1 MGGACQCWPC
11 LPRCVLCEPPS
22 CPWDDIQIDALPGRP
37 SLLAKNRSR
46 SAHSLNL
53 QAYNAFTP
61 DQRQMLRRHVADIHH
76 APIDTL
82 EHIGGGGVRCA
93 LGEIF

>member
-1 MGGACQCWPC
+1 MTEFHPC
-11 LPRCVLCEPPS
+11 
-22 CPWDDIQIDALPGRP
+22 A
-37 SLLAKNRSR
+37 AKKMW
-46 SAHSLNL
+46 HL
-53 QAYNAFTP
+53 QAFNAFTP
-61 DQRQMLRRHVADIHH
+61 DQRKVMRRHVAELHH

>member
-1 MGGACQCWPC
+1 M
-11 LPRCVLCEPPS
+11 
-22 CPWDDIQIDALPGRP
+22 
-37 SLLAKNRSR
+37 
-46 SAHSLNL
+46 
-53 QAYNAFTP
+53 QAFNAFTP
-61 DQRQMLRRHVADIHH
+61 DQRKLMRRHMAELHH